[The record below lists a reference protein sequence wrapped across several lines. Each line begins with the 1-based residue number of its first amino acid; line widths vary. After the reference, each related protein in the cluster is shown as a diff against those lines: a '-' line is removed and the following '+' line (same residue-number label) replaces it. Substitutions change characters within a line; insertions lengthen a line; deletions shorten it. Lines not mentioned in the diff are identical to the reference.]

1 MRRLICLVVLNDSSR
16 KTEQRPSGAGAV
28 RPLSSLT
35 LEPRPSLI
43 LLGVGGSA
51 HVLAGF
57 AVVVSGLSLWLKVG
71 FIVGIALALGRFG
84 WQYGNR
90 RGRGFIARVELLDG
104 AWRLETGDGMSH
116 RAGLTSGYAHP
127 GIVILNF
134 RLDGGGRRSL
144 ALPPDTVGSEALRRL
159 RVWLRTRRSGD
170 ETDPP

>member
-1 MRRLICLVVLNDSSR
+1 MLNDSSG
-16 KTEQRPSGAGAV
+16 KAEQRPSGAGAV
-28 RPLSSLT
+28 RPLPFLT
-35 LEPRPSLI
+35 LEPRPSPI

-51 HVLAGF
+51 HILAGV
-57 AVVVSGLSLWLKVG
+57 AVVVSGLALWIKVSL
-71 FIVGIALALGRFG
+71 IVGIALALGRFG
-84 WQYGNR
+84 WRYGDR

-134 RLDGGGRRSL
+134 RLAGGGRRSL
-144 ALPPDTVGSEALRRL
+144 ALPSDAAEPEALRRL

-170 ETDPP
+170 ETDPF